1 MENIL
6 DYEIDD
12 TIEEEVL
19 AEFYEM
25 LRLHLKLYQIPMYK
39 VKDILVIE

>member
-1 MENIL
+1 MEDIL

-25 LRLHLKLYQIPMYK
+25 LRLRLKLYQIPMYK